1 MQAVDSAAITSP
13 RMAGPTCISCHVC
26 GWRGSCAALSSPPL
40 NLRPFS
46 TTLLPSR
53 MAFSNRREQ
62 YALCMLWP
70 VRRQSGKRG
79 TAQGRAEGR
88 GAA

>member
-1 MQAVDSAAITSP
+1 MKAVDSAAITSR
-13 RMAGPTCISCHVC
+13 RMAGPTSISCHVC

-53 MAFSNRREQ
+53 MAFGQDMAEQ
-62 YALCMLWP
+62 SRVGCVYKSLP
-70 VRRQSGKRG
+70 VG
-79 TAQGRAEGR
+79 TAAERKARYGGRAG
-88 GAA
+88 